1 MSKNMA
7 HVHLGFGAV
16 RPYLYGPTALLDLV
30 CGALGG
36 TEVARHVFSE
46 KAFHLEVQIADS
58 ILVLELSDPP
68 HVGGRPAATYVY
80 VPDVDAV
87 YAKALA
93 LGAQSI
99 SAPSD
104 KPYQER
110 AAALRDA
117 FGNIWYVSTYIGG
130 GKV

>member
-1 MSKNMA
+1 MKKNMS
-7 HVHLGFGAV
+7 HVHMGFAAV
-16 RPYLYGPTALLDLV
+16 RPYLYGPTALLNLV

-36 TEVARHVFSE
+36 VELARHTFNE

-58 ILVLELSDPP
+58 IVVLELSDPP
-68 HVGGRPAATYVY
+68 HAGGRPAAVYVY

-99 SAPSD
+99 NAPAD

-110 AAALRDA
+110 SAGVRDA
-117 FGNIWYVSTYIGG
+117 YGNIWYVSTYTGS
-130 GKV
+130 

>member
-1 MSKNMA
+1 MPKNMA
-7 HVHLGFGAV
+7 HVHLGFGAGSAL
-16 RPYLYGPTALLDLV
+16 PLCPTALLDLV

-68 HVGGRPAATYVY
+68 HAGGAAGGNLCY

-93 LGAQSI
+93 LGCAIDQRTI
-99 SAPSD
+99 GQA
-104 KPYQER
+104 
-110 AAALRDA
+110 
-117 FGNIWYVSTYIGG
+117 VSGTLGG
-130 GKV
+130 PARCVR